1 MSNWLHKIALTLIP
15 KVGPITARN
24 LISYCG
30 SIEAVFEARKK
41 ELLRI
46 PGIGE
51 GIATAILQKDYFE
64 AAERE
69 LEFLEHQDIQP
80 LFYLDDTYPDRLK
93 SLVDAP
99 LLLYYKG
106 SADLN
111 HPRIVSVVG
120 TRKPSTLGVVLCE
133 QLISDLKN
141 YGVLVVSGLAYGIDV
156 TAHKKCV
163 EKEIETVGVLGHGL
177 KKIYPAQH
185 RQIAYQMLE
194 NGGLLTQFTSDTLPD
209 RDHFPMRN
217 KIVAGMCDA
226 VVVVETAQRGGSM
239 ITAFCANDY
248 NKDVFAF
255 PGRTND
261 AHLQGC
267 NHLIKTHKAA
277 LIESA
282 KDIGY
287 IMRWEESNDQ
297 KETQLNLFHD
307 LSAEEQS
314 IVGILQE
321 KNEMGIDQL
330 VYETQINNSQLASL
344 LLNLEFKGLLKTM
357 PGKRYLLVR

>member
-1 MSNWLHKIALTLIP
+1 MSDWLHKIAITLIP
-15 KVGPITARN
+15 KVGPITAKN

-30 SIEAVFEARKK
+30 SIEAVFEARKR
-41 ELLRI
+41 ELLKV

-51 GIATAILQKDYFE
+51 GIAAAILKKDYFE

-69 LEFLEHQDIQP
+69 LEFIEQQDIQP
-80 LFYLDDTYPDRLK
+80 LFYLDDAYPNRLK
-93 SLVDAP
+93 SLENAP

-120 TRKPSTLGVVLCE
+120 TRKPSTLGVANCE
-133 QLISDLKN
+133 QLISELKN
-141 YGVLVVSGLAYGIDV
+141 YGILVVSGLAYGIDV
-156 TAHKKCV
+156 TAHKKCL
-163 EKEIETVGVLGHGL
+163 EENIETVGVLGHGL

-185 RQIAYQMLE
+185 RQVAYKMLD
-194 NGGLLTQFTSDTLPD
+194 NGGLLTEFTSDTHPD
-209 RDHFPMRN
+209 REHFPMRN
-217 KIVAGMCDA
+217 RIVAGMCDA
-226 VVVVETAQRGGSM
+226 VVVVETAQKGGSM
-239 ITAFCANDY
+239 ITAFCANGY

-287 IMRWEESNDQ
+287 IMRWEELDER
-297 KETQLNLFHD
+297 KEVQLNLFHD
-307 LSAEEQS
+307 LTVEEQS
-314 IVGILQE
+314 IVGILKE
-321 KNEMGIDQL
+321 KNELGIDQL

-344 LLNLEFKGLLKTM
+344 LLSLEFKGLLKTM
-357 PGKRYLLVR
+357 PGKRYLLVK

>member
-1 MSNWLHKIALTLIP
+1 MSDWLHKIALTLIP
-15 KVGPITARN
+15 KVGPVTAKN
-24 LISYCG
+24 LVSYCG
-30 SIEAVFEARKK
+30 SIEAVFEARKR
-41 ELLRI
+41 ELLKI

-51 GIATAILQKDYFE
+51 GIAAAVLKKDYFE

-69 LEFLEHQDIQP
+69 LEFIERQDIQP
-80 LFYLDDTYPDRLK
+80 LFYLDAAYPIRLK
-93 SLVDAP
+93 SLHNAP

-106 SADLN
+106 SVDLN

-120 TRKPSTLGVVLCE
+120 TRKPSTLGVANCE
-133 QLISDLKN
+133 QLISGLVN
-141 YGVLVVSGLAYGIDV
+141 YGVMVVSGLAYGIDV
-156 TAHKKCV
+156 TAHKQCL
-163 EKEIETVGVLGHGL
+163 EENIETIGVLGHGL

-185 RQIAYQMLE
+185 RQVAYEMLE
-194 NGGLLTQFTSDTLPD
+194 NGGLLTEFTSDTLPD
-209 RDHFPMRN
+209 REHFPMRN
-217 KIVAGMCDA
+217 RIVAGMCDA

-282 KDIGY
+282 EDIGY
-287 IMRWEESNDQ
+287 IMRWEKLDER
-297 KETQLNLFHD
+297 KEVQLNLFHD
-307 LSAEEQS
+307 LTAEEQS
-314 IVGILQE
+314 IVGVLKE

-344 LLNLEFKGLLKTM
+344 LLSLEFKGLLKTM
-357 PGKRYLLVR
+357 PGKRYLLVK